1 MEQTLPYSDAPSNH
15 VQQEFHGSPILAG
28 EPSFLSESASLTE
41 PASSNRQESKFE
53 KHDLIPIAEQQMPG
67 PRGFLAG
74 TRNKPEAKLS
84 ISLQVTGTGLDSGAK
99 IMAWANQLEALFEA
113 MSDGLSIFDQKGR
126 LLYANSAA
134 RKNFPFITWS
144 EYLSRPL
151 SEHAQL
157 LDARDAAGA
166 SLPQERW
173 PLPRLLRGEQIPRTQ
188 AETVLLHPPDAREH
202 LLCLSGAPL
211 YDAEDTI
218 VGAVLI
224 CQDMSA
230 IKETEQLKSKIEAMK
245 EAEQLKDNFIAA
257 AAHELR
263 SPLTGLMGYAEM
275 LHQQAVRSKGSELAE
290 WQIEALETITHD
302 TMRIVGL
309 TNDLLDVT
317 RLHAGQLPLHRY
329 NTNLVALTRR
339 VMTRLRDTTKQHM
352 LVVKSSA
359 PRIAAYLDVQRIE
372 QIVTNLLNNAIKY
385 SPHGG
390 EVLLSIQEDAKTGMA
405 VLSVRDH
412 GIGIPVSQQGQIFQ
426 RFFRATNATRLGLE
440 GSGLGLYLS
449 RELIQ
454 LHGGHIWFESVE
466 GQGSTFYISL
476 PLAPG

>member
-1 MEQTLPYSDAPSNH
+1 MGQTLPYSDATSHH
-15 VQQEFHGSPILAG
+15 VQQEFHGSPARGG
-28 EPSFLSESASLTE
+28 EPSHLSESPPFTE
-41 PASSNRQESKFE
+41 TASSNKQESKLE
-53 KHDLIPIAEQQMPG
+53 KYDLVPISQQQMPRPSG
-67 PRGFLAG
+67 LNLR
-74 TRNKPEAKLS
+74 TRSSPEAGLS
-84 ISLQVTGTGLDSGAK
+84 ISQQVTGTSPESNTQ
-99 IMAWANQLEALFEA
+99 IMAWASQLKALFEA
-113 MSDGLSIFDQKGR
+113 ISDGLSIFDQEGH

-134 RKNFPFITWS
+134 HQIFLFADWS
-144 EYLSRPL
+144 GHPVHPL
-151 SEHAQL
+151 AGRTQL
-157 LDARDAAGA
+157 IDVCDETGT

-173 PLPRLLRGEQIPRTQ
+173 PLPRLLCGERIPRTQ
-188 AETVLLHPPDAREH
+188 AEAVLLRTPDAGEH

-211 YDAEDTI
+211 YAAEDKV

-224 CQDMSA
+224 AQDMSA
-230 IKETEQLKSKIEAMK
+230 LKEVEQLKSRIEAMK

-263 SPLTGLMGYAEM
+263 SPLTALVGYAEM
-275 LHQQAVRSKGSELAE
+275 LHQQAARSKGSELAE

-302 TMRIVGL
+302 TMRIVSL

-317 RLHAGQLPLHRY
+317 RLQAGQLPLYRY

-339 VMTRLRDTTKQHM
+339 VMTRLRDTTKQHT
-352 LVVKSSA
+352 LVFKSSA
-359 PRIAAYLDVQRIE
+359 SRIAAYLDVQRSE
-372 QIVTNLLNNAIKY
+372 QIVTNLVDNAIKY

-390 EVLLSIQEDAKTGMA
+390 EVLLSIREDAKTGMA

-412 GIGIPVSQQGQIFQ
+412 GIGIPVSQQEKIFH
-426 RFFRATNATRLGLE
+426 RFFRATNAIKLGLE

-466 GQGSTFYISL
+466 GQGSTFSISL